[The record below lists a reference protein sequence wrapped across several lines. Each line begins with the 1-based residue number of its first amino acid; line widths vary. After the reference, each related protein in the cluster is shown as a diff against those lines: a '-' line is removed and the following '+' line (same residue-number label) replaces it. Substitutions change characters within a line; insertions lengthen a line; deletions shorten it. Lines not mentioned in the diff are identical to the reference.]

1 MATGF
6 AKPSKQMRAKVDSF
20 VVALHKKGIKLLA
33 VDFDKT
39 IIDIHSGGMWD
50 EGVDKLALH
59 VRPCMKDL
67 METASNKGLFVA
79 IVTYHRQSWLIKEVL
94 QKVLPKKVA
103 NKIYIQ
109 ANTAAFLLRQ
119 RSSGGNYDDGTS
131 SRVALSDLNG
141 KQAHIASVI
150 SDIYKDH
157 GVTIKKDEIILLDDD
172 INNVRIASSFGHYAF
187 QVQENVDYSSF
198 DSFETMLLL

>member
-1 MATGF
+1 MCCVNPCFKLTMATGF

-59 VRPCMKDL
+59 VRPCMRDL

-94 QKVLPKKVA
+94 QKVLPKK
-103 NKIYIQ
+103 
-109 ANTAAFLLRQ
+109 
-119 RSSGGNYDDGTS
+119 
-131 SRVALSDLNG
+131 
-141 KQAHIASVI
+141 
-150 SDIYKDH
+150 
-157 GVTIKKDEIILLDDD
+157 
-172 INNVRIASSFGHYAF
+172 
-187 QVQENVDYSSF
+187 
-198 DSFETMLLL
+198 